1 MYRICC
7 TRQGFES
14 PYLHKTRSTKKT
26 KIMETIVTIGLSV
39 MSTLMVVFFIWAVM
53 GIRKVQGDISDMNLL
68 LREFESDMENVYD
81 SLDDISDSNSS
92 DIQNCRDKS
101 DKAEDHLHN
110 EIRKYNEDSFTYTES
125 KIREIYSDLD
135 RRFDKIYTKLYQ
147 ECPNMKPEKDTQ
159 INS

>member
-14 PYLHKTRSTKKT
+14 PHLHQTRSNKKT

-39 MSTLMVVFFIWAVM
+39 MSTLVVVFFIWAAI
-53 GIRKVQGDISDMNLL
+53 GLRKVQGDISDMNLL
-68 LREFESDMENVYD
+68 LREFESDMEGVYD
-81 SLDDISDSNSS
+81 NLEDISDSNDN
-92 DIQNCRDKS
+92 DIQNCRDKL

-110 EIRKYNEDSFTYTES
+110 EIRKYNEDSLNYTEE

-147 ECPNMKPEKDTQ
+147 ENLIMKPEKDTQ

>member
-1 MYRICC
+1 
-7 TRQGFES
+7 
-14 PYLHKTRSTKKT
+14 
-26 KIMETIVTIGLSV
+26 METIVTIGLSV
-39 MSTLMVVFFIWAVM
+39 MSTLVVVFFIWAAI
-53 GIRKVQGDISDMNLL
+53 GLRKVQGDISDMNLL
-68 LREFESDMENVYD
+68 LREFESDMEGVYD
-81 SLDDISDSNSS
+81 NLEDISDSNDN

-110 EIRKYNEDSFTYTES
+110 EIRKYNEDSLNYTEE

-147 ECPNMKPEKDTQ
+147 ENLIMKPEKDTQ

>member
-1 MYRICC
+1 
-7 TRQGFES
+7 
-14 PYLHKTRSTKKT
+14 
-26 KIMETIVTIGLSV
+26 METIVTIGLSV
-39 MSTLMVVFFIWAVM
+39 MSTLVVVFFIWAAM
-53 GIRKVQGDISDMNLL
+53 GIRKVQGNIDDMNLL
-68 LREFESDMENVYD
+68 LREFESDMEGVYD
-81 SLDDISDSNSS
+81 SLEDISDSNGN

-110 EIRKYNEDSFTYTES
+110 EIRKYSEDSFNYTEE
-125 KIREIYSDLD
+125 KVREIYSDLD